1 MIEKIK
7 ELAVRFEP
15 EMIGYRRI
23 IHQNPELAFKEE
35 ATCAYVKKILEK
47 LDIEV
52 KQIGTGVVGYLKG
65 KNAGKKTIALRADM
79 DALPLHECTGLEFT
93 SKNDGVMHACG
104 HDMHTA
110 MLLGTAQILSSIRN
124 EFEGN
129 IRFIF
134 QPAEES
140 NPDCGAIKMLDG
152 GALDDCD
159 GIIGMHVWPSLE
171 TGTIATKIGAIMSAS
186 DRIFIKVK
194 GKTAHGSAPDEGVD
208 ACVAAAYV
216 ITALQSI
223 VSRQLSPLDSHV
235 ITIGLIH
242 GGIRYN
248 VIPDLVSLEGTV
260 RSGSV
265 AVRGKISG
273 LIERIVK
280 NICDAMGAEYEFEYQ
295 KGYDLTVNE
304 PVQTKKVI
312 ASLEKYAGRD
322 NVIITEKQTMG
333 GEDFSFYSKVA
344 ATTYILLG
352 CRPIG
357 IPVSDFPPIHNI
369 GFNPD
374 ESCMKTG
381 VGAMVCAALDL
392 LNAC

>member
-7 ELAVRFEP
+7 ELVARYEP
-15 EMIGYRRI
+15 EIVGHRRI
-23 IHQNPELAFKEE
+23 IHQNPELAFKEK
-35 ATCAYVKKILEK
+35 ATCAYAKEFLER
-47 LDIEV
+47 LGIEV
-52 KQIGTGVVGYLKG
+52 RLIGTGVVGYLKG
-65 KNAGKKTIALRADM
+65 KNGGKKTIALRADM
-79 DALPLHECTGLEFT
+79 DALPMQEKTGLDFA

-110 MLLGTAQILSSIRN
+110 MLLGAAQILNSLKDIL
-124 EFEGN
+124 EGD
-129 IRFIF
+129 IRFVF

-152 GALDDCD
+152 SALQGCD

-171 TGTIATKIGAIMSAS
+171 TGTIATKIGTIMSAS

-223 VSRQLSPLDSHV
+223 VSRQLSPLDSTV
-235 ITIGLIH
+235 ITIGVIH

-248 VIPDLVSLEGTV
+248 IIPDLVELEGTV
-260 RSGSV
+260 RSGTA
-265 AVRGKISG
+265 AVRDKVSG
-273 LIERIVK
+273 LIERTVK
-280 NICDAMGAEYEFEYQ
+280 DMCDAMGAEYEFEYQ
-295 KGYDLTVNE
+295 RGYDLTVNE
-304 PVQTKKVI
+304 PIQTKRVI
-312 ASLEKYAGRD
+312 ASVEKYIGSD
-322 NVIITEKQTMG
+322 NLIIAEKHTMG
-333 GEDFSFYSKVA
+333 GEDFSFYSKVT
-344 ATTYILLG
+344 ATTYLLLG
-352 CRPIG
+352 CRPRG
-357 IPVSDFPPIHNI
+357 VSVSDFPPIHNV

-381 VGAMVCAALDL
+381 IGAMVYAALDL
-392 LNAC
+392 LNTY